1 MLIAFT
7 LFNNYDYA
15 FLNYVFENII
25 QNIIRKWLKEY
36 NYKKYYKKDFIKNER
51 WRDTNTLNYIVFN
64 NKHIL

>member
-7 LFNNYDYA
+7 LLNNYDYA

-64 NKHIL
+64 NEHIL

>member
-7 LFNNYDYA
+7 LLNNYDYA

>member
-7 LFNNYDYA
+7 LLNNYDYA

-64 NKHIL
+64 KKHIL